1 LRDAAPF
8 SLMIDDL
15 RLALEVAVIQK
26 LAVNLVGRLMQR
38 DPLSERVH
46 HNGAEVAGLAA
57 VAVLSA
63 LPRRAAR
70 RPTRAERKVQ
80 DV

>member
-1 LRDAAPF
+1 ML
-8 SLMIDDL
+8 IGDL

-26 LAVNLVGRLMQR
+26 LAVNLVGRLMRR

-46 HNGAEVAGLAA
+46 HNAAEVSCLAA
-57 VAVLSA
+57 AAIVTA

-70 RPTRAERKVQ
+70 RPASAERKTQ